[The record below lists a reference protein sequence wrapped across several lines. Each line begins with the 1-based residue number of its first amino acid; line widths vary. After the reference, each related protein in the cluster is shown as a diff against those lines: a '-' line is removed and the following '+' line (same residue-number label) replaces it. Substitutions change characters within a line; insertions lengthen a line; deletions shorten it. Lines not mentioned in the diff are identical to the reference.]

1 MKNINIR
8 KLSTY
13 NKNNVSNDDINNI
26 THVKENIIYICGNSL
41 IVNFIIIEE
50 FTKIDNK
57 IMNSKF
63 IDGFYYIDENDN
75 FKIKDYN
82 DNILK
87 DGYYRIN
94 TDFNI
99 LNILNWNKTDYCMYY
114 IKNGIIIKGSITG
127 YYLDIFH
134 KRISFVD
141 EYCKCNDVPNNNIY
155 YYNENNIYT
164 AVNNIAVNIKDGVY
178 NIICDKLN
186 NANKRIYTFKNGVGS
201 LNNNNYICLDTYEVF
216 NNNRLIQTCK
226 NGDMYVCSD
235 YLLINICNVWKLV
248 KYDNI

>member
-1 MKNINIR
+1 MNNINIR

-13 NKNNVSNDDINNI
+13 NKNNVLNHEINNI
-26 THVKENIIYICGNSL
+26 TQMKENVIYECGNSL

-63 IDGFYYIDENDN
+63 VDGCYYIDDNDN
-75 FKIKDYN
+75 FKIKDFG
-82 DNILK
+82 DTILK
-87 DGYYRIN
+87 DGYYRIK

-99 LNILNWNKTDYCMYY
+99 LNILNWTQTNYYMYY
-114 IKNGIIIKGSITG
+114 IKNGIIFKEPISG
-127 YYLDIFH
+127 YYLDIYH

-141 EYCKCNDVPNNNIY
+141 KYCKCNDVPNDNIY
-155 YYNENNIYT
+155 YYNENNIYI
-164 AVNNIAVNIKDGVY
+164 AFNNIAVNIKDGVY

-186 NANKRIYTFKNGVGS
+186 NANKHIYTFKNGVGTLYNS
-201 LNNNNYICLDTYEVF
+201 NYICLDTYEMF
-216 NNNRLIQTCK
+216 NKNRLIQNCK

-248 KYDNI
+248 KYDNL